1 MTALSDA
8 VQLGRREAL
17 EALRDKL
24 AADIEVAPIG
34 VSAQL
39 AAQLRATLA
48 ELDTLDAPVEV
59 TLEDEL
65 AARRQDR
72 LAGADA
78 PGGARRVNKPTA
90 G

>member
-1 MTALSDA
+1 MQLTDA
-8 VQLGRREAL
+8 VQLGRRQAL

-48 ELDTLDAPVEV
+48 ELDTLDAPAEV

-72 LAGADA
+72 RAGADA
-78 PGGARRVNKPTA
+78 PRGPRRITERPPA
-90 G
+90 

>member
-1 MTALSDA
+1 MQLTDA
-8 VQLGRREAL
+8 VQLGRRQAL

-24 AADIEVAPIG
+24 AADIEVAPVG

-48 ELDTLDAPVEV
+48 ELDTLDAPAEV

-72 LAGADA
+72 QPGADA
-78 PGGARRVNKPTA
+78 PRRPRRITERPTA
-90 G
+90 